1 MATVTAD
8 QLVNHDLYA
17 KGNVDALD
25 STFKNVAATFTAG
38 QRIGNIYSWIQGSTG
53 QIYYMLYLT
62 KADYDNFNPVYVL
75 HDPSK
80 LDVPD
85 LPNILQQIADKQKA
99 DAIAKDGVVGYYL
112 NTYLPYIVGAV
123 VVAIALPSIVKSM
136 KK

>member
-8 QLVNHDLYA
+8 KLVNHDLYA

-25 STFKNVAATFTAG
+25 STFKNVAATFSAG
-38 QRIGNIYSWIQGSTG
+38 QRIGNIYSWIQGSNG
-53 QIYYMLYLT
+53 QIYYMIYLT

-75 HDPSK
+75 HDPNK

-85 LPNILQQIADKQKA
+85 LPNILQQIADAAKA
-99 DAIAKDGVVGYYL
+99 AAIEKDGVVGYYV
-112 NTYLPYIVGAV
+112 NQYLPYIVGAIV
-123 VVAIALPSIVKSM
+123 LAIALPSIVKSM

>member
-8 QLVNHDLYA
+8 QLVNHDLNA
-17 KGNVDALD
+17 KGNVNALD